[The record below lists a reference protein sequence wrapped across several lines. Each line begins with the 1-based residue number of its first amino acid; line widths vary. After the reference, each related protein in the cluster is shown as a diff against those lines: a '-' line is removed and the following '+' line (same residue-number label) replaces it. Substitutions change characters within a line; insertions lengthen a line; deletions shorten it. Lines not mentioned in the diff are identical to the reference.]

1 MALESKIY
9 QALTTSA
16 TLTALTASSIYPL
29 KRRQGC
35 TNPSVVYRRA
45 QGTRSISIGGLYCT
59 LENAMVSFNLYT
71 TDTDGRITLS
81 DAVMFALSS
90 ATAFDTV
97 IQTAPVDSF
106 DDDLQLYS
114 RSFDV
119 SVWNR
124 E

>member
-1 MALESKIY
+1 MAIESKIY
-9 QALTTSA
+9 QALTTS
-16 TLTALTASSIYPL
+16 TTVTGLTASSIYPL

-35 TNPSVVYRRA
+35 TNPSVVFRRA
-45 QGTRSISIGGLYCT
+45 QGTRVFGMSGTYGT
-59 LENAMVSFNLYT
+59 LENAVITFDLFT

-90 ATAFDTV
+90 ATAFKTA
-97 IQTAPVDSF
+97 IQIAPVDSY
-106 DDDLQLYS
+106 DNDLELYS